1 MHSEQSPQKQQN
13 GGNGPARR
21 KVRSLLGLPE
31 SGTGRLHG
39 QAPVPPGAFRY
50 QRQSG
55 LPAPF
60 PPTPMSEQQSAPDM
74 MDREEQTP
82 PVMTPGDSPQV
93 DHQAAD
99 DARSLPQP
107 PAQGGTRPLT
117 VPAAAQAH
125 QLSNEKTGQH
135 AQRRPPAS
143 MLHDQV
149 PVMSAADG
157 TEEPGQ
163 PPPDNRPAA
172 SGKRDKGQGNR
183 QEMAIPGRSTVRQV
197 FTALTAAA
205 DGEKLPVPDQPPT
218 MAQHAAPLPAGQA
231 RLAHA
236 AMEHGERSAR
246 LPAAD
251 RSRPAAMP
259 LPAAG
264 QAKGLASRE
273 ETTAIMTAAQ
283 ATDPATERRSNL
295 RRSTADK
302 IVEPAGKAE
311 TPAKAPELKA
321 NIAPRQ
327 QREHPPV
334 QAQPWGEE
342 RPAPATPAR
351 RPDADGA
358 RQIEELRR
366 TFYELVS
373 KKNMTTDTKDREQTT
388 TAEAQPPPQP
398 PLQQIVV
405 INRTSGSRSRGREPY
420 AFWERSCMA
429 RTTLKMI
436 R

>member
-13 GGNGPARR
+13 GGNGPAGR

-60 PPTPMSEQQSAPDM
+60 PPSPMSEQPSAPDM

-82 PVMTPGDSPQV
+82 PVMAPGDSPQV

-99 DARSLPQP
+99 DAQSPPQP
-107 PAQGGTRPLT
+107 PAQGGARPLT

-125 QLSNEKTGQH
+125 QLSNEKTGQQ

-143 MLHDQV
+143 MLPDQV
-149 PVMSAADG
+149 PVMSAAADG

-163 PPPDNRPAA
+163 PPPD
-172 SGKRDKGQGNR
+172 NR

-205 DGEKLPVPDQPPT
+205 DGEKLPAPDQPPT

-231 RLAHA
+231 RLAHP
-236 AMEHGERSAR
+236 AMEHGERSAP
-246 LPAAD
+246 LPPAD
-251 RSRPAAMP
+251 RSRPAAKP

-264 QAKGLASRE
+264 QAMGLASRE
-273 ETTAIMTAAQ
+273 ETTATMTAAQ

-295 RRSTADK
+295 RRDTADK

-311 TPAKAPELKA
+311 TPATIPERKA

-334 QAQPWGEE
+334 QAQPGGEE